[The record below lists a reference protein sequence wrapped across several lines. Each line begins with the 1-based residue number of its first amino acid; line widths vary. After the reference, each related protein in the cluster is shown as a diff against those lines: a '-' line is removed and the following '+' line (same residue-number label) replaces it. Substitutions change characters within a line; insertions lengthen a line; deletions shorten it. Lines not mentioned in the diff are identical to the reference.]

1 MNATSRPAP
10 GVVHAAATRTRPA
23 LWMIVSFVLT
33 LLAIADSAYLTWV
46 HYQPQDLVC
55 TVNGGCHT
63 VQSSTYA
70 TLGPVPVALLGLA
83 MYVVILALGI
93 LRWRRPDMAPYASV
107 AIFGLV
113 LAGVIYYGYLTHIE
127 LNVLNAICQW
137 CVICAVLTVGLLIT
151 EAFGLWKQF
160 GAIDDLGDGD

>member
-1 MNATSRPAP
+1 MNATSRPATSAVRP
-10 GVVHAAATRTRPA
+10 VQTRTRPA
-23 LWMIVSFVLT
+23 IGMVVSFVLT

-46 HYQPQDLVC
+46 HYLPQDLVC
-55 TVNGGCHT
+55 SVNGGCHT

-83 MYVVILALGI
+83 MYVVILLLGI
-93 LRWRRPDMAPYASV
+93 IRWQRPDIAPYASV
-107 AIFGLV
+107 AIFGMV

-137 CVICAVLTVGLLIT
+137 CVICAVLTVGLLLT
-151 EAFGLWKQF
+151 EGYGLWKQF
-160 GAIDDLGDGD
+160 GAIDAFDDGG